1 MLRSLPL
8 LLAFASSALSHS
20 PIHLP
25 GRRTGTW
32 YQERDHPVHGLFKR
46 ISNDGTEYP
55 EVGSSTWSA
64 AYPTTTPDPAQM
76 PQAWKDALD
85 AAVKAGKIPDI
96 PPSTS
101 TGGSPTY
108 PNGLDPMSAAVCSA
122 TYKCRNPDDVWDA
135 PDGHVGIG
143 FDDGPA
149 AGTTKLIQF
158 LTEQDET
165 ATHFLIGINIRNEP
179 DQFLAILEQGGDIA
193 VHTYTHPYMTTQTNE
208 QVVAQ
213 LGWTMEIIHNSTGG
227 RVPKFWRPPY
237 GDSDNRV
244 RAIAEEIF
252 GMKVIIWNQDTEDW
266 SMATNGTTMQA
277 INASMTQWIT
287 GPKSP
292 GLIILEH
299 ELTDDTVQAFMDA
312 FPVMKSNGWETK
324 SVALLSADSAYQN
337 SAGTGD
343 GTTVTP
349 DSILLSTDNGDNGS
363 NDNGGNS
370 SSSNSGSGAGAGAGS
385 GSGAGSTSTST
396 TTTRS
401 STSTGTSA
409 AASATTSGNSAP
421 HIGLSSGLLMPLMFL
436 SMILA

>member
-1 MLRSLPL
+1 MLCAFPL
-8 LLAFASSALSHS
+8 LLAFASTALSHS
-20 PIHLP
+20 PVHLP
-25 GRRTGTW
+25 GRRTW
-32 YQERDHPVHGLFKR
+32 YQERDHRVHDLFKR
-46 ISNDGTEYP
+46 ISSDGTEYP

-64 AYPTTTPDPAQM
+64 GFPTTTPDPAQM

-96 PPSTS
+96 PPSIS
-101 TGGSPTY
+101 TGGNPTY
-108 PNGLDPMSAAVCSA
+108 PDGLDPMSDEVCSA

-143 FDDGPA
+143 FDDGPE
-149 AGTTKLIQF
+149 AGTTKLVQF

-165 ATHFLIGINIRNEP
+165 ATHFLIGINILNNPTE
-179 DQFLAILEQGGDIA
+179 FSAILAQGGDIA
-193 VHTYTHPYMTTQTNE
+193 VT

-244 RAIAEEIF
+244 RAL
-252 GMKVIIWNQDTEDW
+252 QRSTEDW

-277 INASMTQWIT
+277 INASMTQWLT

-337 SAGTGD
+337 SDGTGD
-343 GTTVTP
+343 SSTVTP
-349 DSILLSTDNGDNGS
+349 DSVILSANKGDDDG
-363 NDNGGNS
+363 DDE
-370 SSSNSGSGAGAGAGS
+370 GAGAVQALVPQRTPDRLLPL
-385 GSGAGSTSTST
+385 ALVPLPARLLQTTLRHTSD
-396 TTTRS
+396 
-401 STSTGTSA
+401 
-409 AASATTSGNSAP
+409 
-421 HIGLSSGLLMPLMFL
+421 
-436 SMILA
+436 